1 VVGGLWPDAVAGSP
15 RADWAFSSAI
25 DNWMLLPEDP
35 KAIGNWAF
43 VALVVAVVWFGQAGS
58 RARILALAP
67 LVYLAAFVWEN
78 RLMLDP
84 SVTRQLML
92 GALLIVVMILR
103 PAGLFGAKRIEVA

>member
-1 VVGGLWPDAVAGSP
+1 
-15 RADWAFSSAI
+15 
-25 DNWMLLPEDP
+25 
-35 KAIGNWAF
+35 
-43 VALVVAVVWFGQAGS
+43 
-58 RARILALAP
+58 
-67 LVYLAAFVWEN
+67 VWEN